1 MIVLDPTAVASL
13 LDPRDPNHGRGRDV
27 LIRARMPTVVPF
39 AALDAITRIATEIV
53 GARATRRFLRG
64 VIDGETLLDCGDLDL
79 PRTLELLVRYEDLPI
94 DLATAAVVACAERH
108 GGRVLSFDQRI
119 QALARDGLIELLG

>member
-1 MIVLDPTAVASL
+1 MIVLDATAVASL
-13 LDPRDPNHGRGRDV
+13 LDPRDPNHRRGRDV
-27 LIRARMPTVVPF
+27 LTRLRAPTVVPA
-39 AALDAITRIATEIV
+39 AALDAIARVATEV
-53 GARATRRFLRG
+53 AGSRATRAFVRG

-79 PRTLELLVRYEDLPI
+79 PRTLELLVRYEELPI

-108 GGRVLSFDQRI
+108 GGRVLSFDRHV